1 MIPDSP
7 ESPDPSPPASPGGYS
22 PVSPGYS
29 PAPSPPGSPLRPAPY
44 RPAPPPPPAAAAL
57 GRSPSR
63 PVPPSRPAPQL
74 PSGFART
81 AVATR
86 DAATQLRTILRAAT
100 PPLYLHTRKPEDP
113 RRHFTIVP
121 SWGVKVAEEEES
133 RGECVICFREDAHMQ
148 VNKT

>member
-1 MIPDSP
+1 M
-7 ESPDPSPPASPGGYS
+7 
-22 PVSPGYS
+22 
-29 PAPSPPGSPLRPAPY
+29 
-44 RPAPPPPPAAAAL
+44 
-57 GRSPSR
+57 
-63 PVPPSRPAPQL
+63 
-74 PSGFART
+74 
-81 AVATR
+81 ATR

-100 PPLYLHTRKPEDP
+100 PPLYLHTGKPEDP